1 MAKKLMQTKRDYE
14 NYISEYMYEH
24 HISFKTLEQTKQT
37 WRTER
42 AYTEQIEAELIKKSK
57 LFMSLLPKEPD
68 LKFRQRLANFIAD
81 YLSVY
86 VSKSKEYA
94 DEKDATARK
103 NKAYTKLNNHFLIW
117 LNTVQ
122 ENKKTRES
130 NNGTTKTA
138 QKTHKKSGPKYK
150 KYLMKQGGKVIQE
163 ITFGNEK
170 VTFTYDDMQTFR
182 RNYRTDI
189 ARVINAHT
197 K

>member
-1 MAKKLMQTKRDYE
+1 MVKKLMQTKRDYE
-14 NYISEYMYEH
+14 NYISEYMYEN

-57 LFMSLLPKEPD
+57 LFMSLLPKELD
-68 LKFRQRLANFIAD
+68 LKFRQRSANFIAD

-86 VSKSKEYA
+86 VSKSKEFA
-94 DEKDATARK
+94 DEKDATKRK
-103 NKAYTKLNNHFLIW
+103 AKAYAKINNQMLIW
-117 LNTVQ
+117 LNAVQ
-122 ENKKTRES
+122 QNKKARKSKPEP
-130 NNGTTKTA
+130 KETA

-150 KYLMKQGGKVIQE
+150 KYLMKQQGKVIQE

-189 ARVINAHT
+189 ARVINTHT